1 MLVQLKE
8 LMRETGIAIPKKLN
22 ADAKPVSREALA
34 SMRRTKEELYFKVRL
49 WKCMKPTTKINHIN
63 RVEKT
68 NKKTNESYFVI
79 VLLTND
85 GVFTNYESIWKRQML
100 DAESLTSVDL
110 VEITYVTNG
119 KYANFISVKRAGG
132 ASKKPQQQQD
142 FDDDL
147 LPF

>member
-1 MLVQLKE
+1 M
-8 LMRETGIAIPKKLN
+8 
-22 ADAKPVSREALA
+22 
-34 SMRRTKEELYFKVRL
+34 KVEDV
-49 WKCMKPTTKINHIN
+49 KYIKTTTKINHIN

-100 DAESLTSVDL
+100 DTESLTRDDL

>member
-1 MLVQLKE
+1 M
-8 LMRETGIAIPKKLN
+8 
-22 ADAKPVSREALA
+22 
-34 SMRRTKEELYFKVRL
+34 KVEDV
-49 WKCMKPTTKINHIN
+49 KYIKTTTKINRIN

-100 DAESLTSVDL
+100 DAESLTRDDL